1 MLRTETVTPDTLE
14 LLKVLT
20 RDQNLADFFLVG
32 GTALSLQIGHRISID
47 IDLFSK
53 KSFDHNKLLEY
64 LSVEY
69 GFVQDFIEK
78 NTIKGQ
84 IKTTKTDLI
93 THAYALVK
101 ELQTIEGIRMA
112 SLEDISA
119 MKLNA
124 VSGNGTRLKDFVD
137 VAFLSRYLSLTQ
149 MMEAYE
155 HKYATRNPVMIAKS
169 LLYYNDINFNESV
182 QLMNAKYSWKLIE
195 KRLREMERSPNLVFK
210 TDPL

>member
-1 MLRTETVTPDTLE
+1 MLRTETVSSDTLE

-20 RDQNLADFFLVG
+20 QDQNLADFFLVG
-32 GTALSLQIGHRISID
+32 GTALSLLIGHRISVD
-47 IDLFSK
+47 IDLFSTK
-53 KSFDHNKLLEY
+53 PFDQNKMLEY

-69 GFVQDFIEK
+69 GFIQDFIEK

-93 THAYALVK
+93 THPYAVVK
-101 ELQTIEGIRMA
+101 DLLTIEGIRMA

-137 VAFLSRYLSLTQ
+137 VAFLSRYLSLTH
-149 MMEAYE
+149 MMETYE

-169 LLYYNDINFNESV
+169 LLYFNDINFNETV
-182 QLMNAKYSWKLIE
+182 QLVNAKYSWKLIE